1 MHAIFRSLSASVIIV
16 LLTGCGANF
25 NAIYYRNPDPTSTPT
40 TSVDAKQRFL
50 ISNQRVSSKGSST
63 EKIQVL
69 CAEPS
74 PDTLSVLSSAMTGTF
89 GLDRVLGGSKD
100 ISATVSAALSRAESG
115 ASIGLRTQTIQL
127 LRDGMYRLCEA
138 YASGALDDTG
148 FANLQQRY
156 QTVMLALLSIEQLTG
171 TVSPRAV
178 SLGGKSAAETADAL
192 ATLQEK
198 YAEAIKEKAAADEAL
213 SQKKT
218 ELAAA
223 KQSEDTALKAVNA
236 CAAPCA
242 NKADLDTAL
251 ASAKTKSAAAETA
264 VASAQTDANIAKS
277 TVDYFAKAV
286 SVKGNLLKTSAS
298 SLSSV
303 SSESP
308 SAGNQAVMTSDVAE
322 SIATRV
328 RQIAFGAMLSTHAFE
343 KCFDATE
350 WLKASHANDKVV
362 FDQLKLLCN
371 YAVAALAVG
380 AGNDASS
387 TEISPAA
394 VNSAKSNSG
403 DKTSPSKTSTALDP
417 RTKTEAAARDG
428 ASSMVIR
435 KRGAELNI
443 QGLLSTDGATQN
455 K

>member
-1 MHAIFRSLSASVIIV
+1 MHSIFRSLVPSVMV
-16 LLTGCGANF
+16 LLLTGCGANF
-25 NAIYYRNPDPTSTPT
+25 NAIHYRHETAAATPT

-50 ISNQRVSSKGSST
+50 ISNQRVSPTKGASGN
-63 EKIQVL
+63 IQVL

-138 YASGALDDTG
+138 YASGALDDTA

-156 QTVMLALLSIEQLTG
+156 QAVMLALLSIEQLTG

-178 SLGGKSAAETADAL
+178 SLGGRSTAETADAL

-198 YAEAIKEKAAADEAL
+198 YAEALKEKAAADEAL
-213 SQKKT
+213 SQKKA
-218 ELAAA
+218 ELTAS

-264 VASAQTDANIAKS
+264 AASAQTDANIAKS

-286 SVKGNLLKTSAS
+286 NVKGNLLKTSAS
-298 SLSSV
+298 SVSTV
-303 SSESP
+303 SSDSP
-308 SAGNQAVMTSDVAE
+308 SFGNQAIMTSDVAE

-343 KCFDATE
+343 KCFDVNE
-350 WLKASHANDKVV
+350 WLKAKGASDKVV
-362 FDQLKLLCN
+362 FDQMKLLCN
-371 YAVAALAVG
+371 HAVAALAVG
-380 AGNDASS
+380 AGNDAST
-387 TEISPAA
+387 TEISPAT
-394 VNSAKSNSG
+394 VNSAKSNSA

-428 ASSMVIR
+428 ASSMVVR

-443 QGLLSTDGATQN
+443 RGLLSTDGATQN